1 MKIAIQK
8 NDSGLFL
15 VDLEK
20 WEPEFSRAKS
30 FQDLKEAEDF
40 CLKHELN
47 DVSIAVRYREE

>member
-15 VDLEK
+15 VELDS
-20 WEPEFSRAKS
+20 WEPEFSRAKP

-40 CLKHELN
+40 CLKHELRN
-47 DVSIAVRYREE
+47 VSIAVRYREE